1 MVPTGIIEIVDM
13 QGLHLRH
20 SFRTV
25 NGTLS
30 TGRAAYVEDLVDCSM
45 TIVSTLLW
53 YMRRLCGQ
61 HWNS

>member
-1 MVPTGIIEIVDM
+1 MVPTGIIEIVNM
-13 QGLHLRH
+13 QDLYLRY

-30 TGRAAYVEDLVDCSM
+30 TGRTAYVEDLVYYGM